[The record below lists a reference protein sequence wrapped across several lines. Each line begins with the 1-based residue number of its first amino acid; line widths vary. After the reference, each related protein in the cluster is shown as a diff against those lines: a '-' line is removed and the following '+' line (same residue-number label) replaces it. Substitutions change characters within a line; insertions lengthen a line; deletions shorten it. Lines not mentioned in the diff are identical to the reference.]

1 MILFLALF
9 PCGIGSPG
17 GPSRDEIVS
26 LRDSIRFMTVEL
38 HNIAS
43 ILDGIISRNGGPA
56 PPPPNQ
62 ARDRR
67 ISEHLDQTAIE
78 NALRML
84 GASNARSNPH
94 QFHAGH
100 SSGPHTRLVNLGIL
114 TLEVDEIRGFAIAA
128 LSGLW
133 ALVLLCY
140 DTLMCVVVR
149 AVFAKLTSSLTD
161 SHRAK
166 QPARLPPG
174 RSRSPIIEDDPS
186 DWRHTPNPTR
196 ARSPVTRISAS
207 TILLGGFCAV
217 LIHVA
222 SRVSHIYLVMLL
234 YAFRLLAVVPMV
246 LVYPELTLGESAS
259 APVHPH
265 TMEPPKFGT

>member
-1 MILFLALF
+1 MILFIALF
-9 PCGIGSPG
+9 SWGLGSPTG
-17 GPSRDEIVS
+17 LSRDEMVS

-43 ILDGIISRNGGPA
+43 ILDDIISRNGGPA
-56 PPPPNQ
+56 PLPPNQ

-67 ISEHLDQTAIE
+67 ISDHLDQTAIE
-78 NALRML
+78 DALRLL
-84 GASNARSNPH
+84 GVSDVRSDPH
-94 QFHAGH
+94 KFQAGR
-100 SSGPHTRLVNLGIL
+100 SRATPTRLVNLGIL

-186 DWRHTPNPTR
+186 DLRHTPNPIH
-196 ARSPVTRISAS
+196 ARPRVTRISAS

-222 SRVSHIYLVMLL
+222 SRVCHIYVVMLL
-234 YAFRLLAVVPMV
+234 YAFRLLAVVPIV
-246 LVYPELTLGESAS
+246 LVSPELTLGESVT